1 MVRSSILS
9 FIAHWSFSIGEE
21 MVVASVFHDCASL
34 FNQIRFVDYRL
45 YIIPERFQALAGHD
59 WQAGIDRRVKS
70 AAFYVQFLK
79 VFTESRMFAVR
90 DLNNSVKLAMAFLV
104 NFEFFELFPIRGNVA
119 EIPVEPDNQRRFRKR
134 RG

>member
-1 MVRSSILS
+1 MPGDHNELRFHSIL
-9 FIAHWSFSIGEE
+9 FPDTRILIFGQLTP
-21 MVVASVFHDCASL
+21 VARPIKSDL
-34 FNQIRFVDYRL
+34 LYRL
-45 YIIPERFQALAGHD
+45 PLVHHSKHFQSLASHD

-104 NFEFFELFPIRGNVA
+104 NFEFFKLFPIRGNVA
-119 EIPVEPDNQRRFRKR
+119 EIPVEPDNQRRFWKR